1 MDSSPSCDR
10 IVLRFHS
17 IFLYMKETTS
27 KRTNSLHSFLLKY
40 LLYTTNIFSIFQ
52 ANTSGLARK
61 EDWGWPALGGPGSV
75 QSQDIQRVEMSALPT
90 EPVYSQL
97 NFILMA
103 SVPTMEMTC
112 PSLFSRTLTLAW
124 SDPLCLVLKTH
135 DRRTLSIDLPT
146 RITIPIFHRLRL
158 NQFLRKRGN
167 NVVLELV
174 CTQSGRAEQLSAPT
188 EYMVKNDVTFS
199 IV

>member
-1 MDSSPSCDR
+1 MDIMYRAPWDSSPSCDR
-10 IVLRFHS
+10 IVLRFDS

-27 KRTNSLHSFLLKY
+27 KRTNFLHSFLLKY

-52 ANTSGLARK
+52 ANTSGVARK
-61 EDWGWPALGGPGSV
+61 EDWGWPALRGPGSV
-75 QSQDIQRVEMSALPT
+75 QSQDIQRVKCLRFPLS
-90 EPVYSQL
+90 PVYSQL

-146 RITIPIFHRLRL
+146 RITIPIST
-158 NQFLRKRGN
+158 G
-167 NVVLELV
+167 
-174 CTQSGRAEQLSAPT
+174 
-188 EYMVKNDVTFS
+188 
-199 IV
+199 

>member
-1 MDSSPSCDR
+1 MYCRTLQFFCGMVLIMKHTFLFFRQTLQTWLITKIWDGQLSAVPVQCCLR
-10 IVLRFHS
+10 IFSGWKCLRFPLS
-17 IFLYMKETTS
+17 
-27 KRTNSLHSFLLKY
+27 
-40 LLYTTNIFSIFQ
+40 
-52 ANTSGLARK
+52 
-61 EDWGWPALGGPGSV
+61 
-75 QSQDIQRVEMSALPT
+75 
-90 EPVYSQL
+90 PVYSQL

-112 PSLFSRTLTLAW
+112 PSMSGRTVTLAW

-146 RITIPIFHRLRL
+146 RITIPIFHRLGL

-167 NVVLELV
+167 NVIVELV
-174 CTQSGRAEQLSAPT
+174 CTQSGCTEQLSAPT
-188 EYMVKNDVTFS
+188 QYMVKNDVTFS

>member
-1 MDSSPSCDR
+1 MGSSPSCDR
-10 IVLRFHS
+10 IVLRYHS
-17 IFLYMKETTS
+17 ISLYMKETC
-27 KRTNSLHSFLLKY
+27 TNSFHSFLLKY
-40 LLYTTNIFSIFQ
+40 ILYTTNIFSIFQ
-52 ANTSGLARK
+52 ANTSGVARN
-61 EDWGWPALGGPGSV
+61 EDWGGQPSAVPV
-75 QSQDIQRVEMSALPT
+75 QCSLRIFSGWKCLRFPLS
-90 EPVYSQL
+90 PVYSQL

-112 PSLFSRTLTLAW
+112 PSIFSRTLTLAW

-135 DRRTLSIDLPT
+135 DRRTLSNDLPT

>member
-1 MDSSPSCDR
+1 MDWSPSCDR

-40 LLYTTNIFSIFQ
+40 ILYTTNIFLYFRQTLQAWLVRKIGGGQPSAVPVQCSIRIF
-52 ANTSGLARK
+52 SGWKCLRF
-61 EDWGWPALGGPGSV
+61 PLS
-75 QSQDIQRVEMSALPT
+75 
-90 EPVYSQL
+90 PVYSQL

-146 RITIPIFHRLRL
+146 RITIPIFHRL
-158 NQFLRKRGN
+158 
-167 NVVLELV
+167 
-174 CTQSGRAEQLSAPT
+174 
-188 EYMVKNDVTFS
+188 
-199 IV
+199 

>member
-52 ANTSGLARK
+52 ANTSGVARK
-61 EDWGWPALGGPGSV
+61 EDWGWPSPRRSPV
-75 QSQDIQRVEMSALPT
+75 QCSLRIFSGWKCLRFPLS
-90 EPVYSQL
+90 PVYSQL

-112 PSLFSRTLTLAW
+112 PSLFSRTQSVSKEAW
-124 SDPLCLVLKTH
+124 K
-135 DRRTLSIDLPT
+135 
-146 RITIPIFHRLRL
+146 
-158 NQFLRKRGN
+158 
-167 NVVLELV
+167 
-174 CTQSGRAEQLSAPT
+174 
-188 EYMVKNDVTFS
+188 
-199 IV
+199 

>member
-1 MDSSPSCDR
+1 MYHMTFLCIAGHFWWYAYGINNETYFLFFRQTLQAWLVTKIGGGQPSAVPVQCSLR
-10 IVLRFHS
+10 IFSGWKCLRFPLS
-17 IFLYMKETTS
+17 
-27 KRTNSLHSFLLKY
+27 
-40 LLYTTNIFSIFQ
+40 
-52 ANTSGLARK
+52 
-61 EDWGWPALGGPGSV
+61 
-75 QSQDIQRVEMSALPT
+75 
-90 EPVYSQL
+90 PVYSQL

-103 SVPTMEMTC
+103 SVHTMEMTC
-112 PSLFSRTLTLAW
+112 PSMFSQTVTLAW

-135 DRRTLSIDLPT
+135 DRRTLSSDLPT

-167 NVVLELV
+167 NVVVELV
-174 CTQSGRAEQLSAPT
+174 CTQSGRTEQLSAPT

>member
-1 MDSSPSCDR
+1 
-10 IVLRFHS
+10 
-17 IFLYMKETTS
+17 
-27 KRTNSLHSFLLKY
+27 
-40 LLYTTNIFSIFQ
+40 
-52 ANTSGLARK
+52 
-61 EDWGWPALGGPGSV
+61 
-75 QSQDIQRVEMSALPT
+75 
-90 EPVYSQL
+90 
-97 NFILMA
+97 MA

-112 PSLFSRTLTLAW
+112 PSLFSRTLTVGMVG
-124 SDPLCLVLKTH
+124 SVVLGAQDH

>member
-40 LLYTTNIFSIFQ
+40 ILYTTNIFSIFQ
-52 ANTSGLARK
+52 ANTSGVARK

-90 EPVYSQL
+90 EPSLQPAQLYSDGVS
-97 NFILMA
+97 A
-103 SVPTMEMTC
+103 Y
-112 PSLFSRTLTLAW
+112 
-124 SDPLCLVLKTH
+124 DGDDLVLKTH